1 MFLTISALLMNCNF
15 YQSKQEIELCK
26 KLILPESVDR
36 LIVKKNPNSITNFR
50 YLKITKFCTLS
61 FLQITLDRI
70 NAFII
75 ASKTTTAN
83 YKGSAS

>member
-1 MFLTISALLMNCNF
+1 M
-15 YQSKQEIELCK
+15 
-26 KLILPESVDR
+26 
-36 LIVKKNPNSITNFR
+36 LIVKQNFLIR
-50 YLKITKFCTLS
+50 LLILGMYLKITKFCTLS

>member
-1 MFLTISALLMNCNF
+1 M
-15 YQSKQEIELCK
+15 
-26 KLILPESVDR
+26 PENSV
-36 LIVKKNPNSITNFR
+36 
-50 YLKITKFCTLS
+50 S

-83 YKGSAS
+83 YKGSTKLEQGRRLSTENFKNEQLVKNSNSVTVAPEWVANMKRQ